1 MAETGILQRRQSKA
15 YFEIPENKP
24 VRGEIVYAMDTDEY
38 GSLNKDGVTID
49 WVPHRGLV
57 TSVAG
62 KQQDVILDKA
72 DVGLDQVDNT
82 SDLDKPISNATK
94 QWQDDHLAAVNPHN
108 VTKAQVGLGNVDNTS
123 DLNKPISSATQEK
136 ITELQN
142 TKVDN
147 SRVLTDVPANAK
159 FTDTTYEVKDGELSE
174 INFTEA
180 RRLKLDTIEASNF
193 VLANPALSV
202 RGRKITLTRGDGSVD
217 TIETQDSTYN
227 DSHIIQEIDKLKKSK
242 VDNTRVLT
250 DVPANAKFTDTV
262 YDDTALRN
270 DLFNAKDEL
279 NKKINDNKDSAT
291 QSLNNYK
298 QEVQNK
304 YLLKTEKATDST
316 KLNGKTVSS
325 DYSTNDTES
334 PASISAVYNLSN
346 IVNTKLSRTDIKN
359 DFTGGVDK
367 VLSAEKGKDLNIEI
381 NKIKEILKS
390 DDVNLDTLQEIID
403 FIKKNK
409 DKLGQSI
416 GIDAVV
422 GLRAALSDKLDK
434 SSFTGSEIIKLLQGL
449 GGEGSGINADKLDG
463 FDSSDFNKTKGINKT
478 QDSAATSFV
487 IDSIKLKDGVVTDLS
502 LEPLTKDEVGLENV
516 DNTSDL
522 NKPISTATRV
532 ALDLKADCVVGDTT
546 KAKKAQLAD
555 NSVLFN
561 NEPDANFARAKTIT
575 NINQADKPGLY
586 KIDSTNY
593 SINGKSFTIDN
604 IIAFSNNLR
613 IHFLQPNAETL
624 IENSGVFS
632 EIKGSG
638 SGSAETPQTILAKL
652 LTVDG
657 RGSNLD
663 ADLLG
668 GVNYAQYALK
678 SDYLD
683 KTTVNNKFS
692 DVNTKLNGVAKVIYS
707 QTEPTDKN
715 AIWVRE
721 NPGLGD
727 NIFVETVLIGSYI
740 NYSSLNTIPDG
751 FMVCDGRSLKKS
763 EYPELF
769 AVIGYTYGGS
779 GENFNIPVFN
789 DGRFM
794 RSTGGDADSL
804 GRLQEDAIR
813 NITGRINGNGLLGGN
828 NTIIEGA
835 LGLEAKT
842 GNGPV
847 VQASFENDIITFDAS
862 RVVPTANENRP
873 KNSSVV
879 VLIKVKNN
887 IKFLNSGKVKVS
899 DNLDDL
905 TAVPTVKAVKD
916 YVDYVNPNLLMNGNF
931 SIMERLDKPF
941 EFINR
946 TNDSY
951 FIDRWHMASN
961 VGNTTYKSIVIKLP
975 SNTDFN
981 SDYAL
986 GLSKTG
992 GDGEI
997 VIHQCLEGLRNIKK
1011 GETFTV
1017 SGYIWLDENSAIS
1030 ELNCQSILQPS
1041 INKFQKTLTI
1051 SSSET
1056 FKISKNPFNKFVVH
1070 ITPNQDITSLLND
1083 PIYSPEKS
1091 SWLFKI
1097 SILGSPVNTIIFF
1110 REIKLERGT
1119 VATSWTPY
1127 GGSIEND
1134 RQACL
1139 RYFERIR
1146 KRHHFITTSNPANLE
1161 YFVDVNFKVQKR
1173 SDTYKVDYDADPA
1186 AGIYKGDV
1194 PNGIYPATPIDVN
1207 RNRDGILFFTKIKNK
1222 VVYVDNITIDADF

>member
-62 KQQDVILDKA
+62 KQQDVILNKA

-82 SDLDKPISNATK
+82 ADLDKPISNATK

-108 VTKAQVGLGNVDNTS
+108 INKAQVGLGNVDNTS

-136 ITELQN
+136 LTELQN

-147 SRVLTDVPANAK
+147 TRVLTDVPANAK

-202 RGRKITLTRGDGSVD
+202 QGRKITLTRGDGSVD

-242 VDNTRVLT
+242 VDNSRVLT

-262 YDDTALRN
+262 YNDTALRN

-298 QEVQNK
+298 QEAQNK
-304 YLLKTEKATDST
+304 YLLKTEKAADSA
-316 KLNGKTVSS
+316 KLNGKTLSS

-367 VLSAEKGKDLNIEI
+367 ALSAEKGKDLSIEI

-390 DDVNLDTLQEIID
+390 DDVNLDTLQEIIV

-416 GIDAVV
+416 GIDAIV

-434 SSFTGSEIIKLLQGL
+434 SSFTGPEIIKLLQGL

-463 FDSSDFNKTKGINKT
+463 FDSSDFNKTKGINQT
-478 QDSAATSFV
+478 QESAATSFV

-522 NKPISTATRV
+522 NKPISTATQT

-593 SINGKSFTIDN
+593 SISGKSFTIDN

-652 LTVDG
+652 LAVDG

-692 DVNTKLNGVAKVIYS
+692 DINTKLNGVAKVIYS

-727 NIFVETVLIGSYI
+727 NIFVETVPVGSYV

-769 AVIGYTYGGS
+769 AVIGYTYGGY
-779 GENFNIPVFN
+779 GEIFQIPLFN

-794 RSTGGDADSL
+794 RSIGGAAEGLGVLQKATRIPNLGIYRNNGIASITTPRADSY
-804 GRLQEDAIR
+804 GDT
-813 NITGRINGNGLLGGN
+813 NIQLSIENADDYNAGTPSTYFYAPLSSPTGSIKA
-828 NTIIEGA
+828 GA
-835 LGLEAKT
+835 QSS
-842 GNGPV
+842 V
-847 VQASFENDIITFDAS
+847 
-862 RVVPTANENRP
+862 RP

-887 IKFLNSGKVKVS
+887 IKFLNSGKVKIS

-905 TAVPTVKAVKD
+905 TAVTTVKAVKD
-916 YVDYVNPNLLMNGNF
+916 YCDDYVNPNLLMNGNF
-931 SIMERLDKPF
+931 CSFERQNN
-941 EFINR
+941 EFFDLQNMNNIDYL
-946 TNDSY
+946 T
-951 FIDRWHMASN
+951 DRWQVFSSVN
-961 VGNTTYKSIVIKLP
+961 DLKW
-975 SNTDFN
+975 
-981 SDYAL
+981 
-986 GLSKTG
+986 TG
-992 GDGEI
+992 GVYDDTKLMRSIGIRKLSGSANIQI
-997 VIHQCLEGLRNIKK
+997 VQFIENITNFNPLEYVTISFWARAEKNKNI
-1011 GETFTV
+1011 TV
-1017 SGYIWLDENSAIS
+1017 HLQPVKERFIS
-1030 ELNCQSILQPS
+1030 SMLPVYKELNITNQTKFYSVTLQVPDFLQFIKNDTNFDRTKYILA
-1041 INKFQKTLTI
+1041 L
-1051 SSSET
+1051 
-1056 FKISKNPFNKFVVH
+1056 KIDFGNEVN
-1070 ITPNQDITSLLND
+1070 
-1083 PIYSPEKS
+1083 E
-1091 SWLFKI
+1091 
-1097 SILGSPVNTIIFF
+1097 PVFLQN
-1110 REIKLERGT
+1110 IKLEKGT
-1119 VATSWTPY
+1119 KATKFVNY
-1127 GGSIEND
+1127 GGSEFTD

-1161 YFVDVNFKVQKR
+1161 YFVDVNFRVQKR

-1207 RNRDGILFFTKIKNK
+1207 RNRNRDGILFFTKIKNK

>member
-82 SDLDKPISNATK
+82 ADLDKPISNATK
-94 QWQDDHLAAVNPHN
+94 QWQDDHLTAVNPHN
-108 VTKAQVGLGNVDNTS
+108 INKAQVGLGNVDNTS

-136 ITELQN
+136 LTELQN

-202 RGRKITLTRGDGSVD
+202 QGRKITLTRGDGSVD

-279 NKKINDNKDSAT
+279 NKKISDNKDSAT

-304 YLLKTEKATDST
+304 YLLKTEKAADSA

-334 PASISAVYNLSN
+334 PASVSAVYNLSN
-346 IVNTKLSRTDIKN
+346 TVNTKLSRTDIKN

-367 VLSAEKGKDLNIEI
+367 ALSAEKGKDLNIEI

-409 DKLGQSI
+409 DKLGQTI
-416 GIDAVV
+416 GIDAIV
-422 GLRAALSDKLDK
+422 GLRVVLSDKLDK
-434 SSFTGSEIIKLLQGL
+434 SSFTGIEIIKLLQGL

-463 FDSSDFNKTKGINKT
+463 LDSSDFNKTKGINQT
-478 QDSAATSFV
+478 QESAATSFV

-522 NKPISTATRV
+522 NKPVSTATQT
-532 ALDLKADCVVGDTT
+532 ALDLKADAVVGDTT

-555 NSVLFN
+555 NSILLN
-561 NEPDANFARAKTIT
+561 GEPDANFARAKTIT

-613 IHFLQPNAETL
+613 VHFLQPNSETL

-692 DVNTKLNGVAKVIYS
+692 DVNTKLNGVTKVIYS

-727 NIFVETVLIGSYI
+727 NIFVETVPIGSYI
-740 NYSSLNTIPDG
+740 NYSSLNTVPDG

-769 AVIGYTYGGS
+769 AVIGYTYGGYN
-779 GENFNIPVFN
+779 EIFQLPLFN

-794 RSTGGDADSL
+794 RSIGGAAEGLGVLQKATRIPNLGIYRNNGTVTLTTPRIDSYGDTNEQLSINNAD
-804 GRLQEDAIR
+804 DYD
-813 NITGRINGNGLLGGN
+813 
-828 NTIIEGA
+828 
-835 LGLEAKT
+835 T
-842 GNGPV
+842 GNPSTYFYAPLSGLTGSIKAGAYSSV
-847 VQASFENDIITFDAS
+847 
-862 RVVPTANENRP
+862 RP

-887 IKFLNSGKVKVS
+887 IKFLNSGKIKVA

-916 YVDYVNPNLLMNGNF
+916 YCDDYVNPNLLMNGNF
-931 SIMERLDKPF
+931 CSTERFDPGKNKL
-941 EFINR
+941 ERVNS
-946 TNDSY
+946 NGY
-951 FIDRWHMASN
+951 LIDRWRFAGINGSEKCDSSVTIFN
-961 VGNTTYKSIVIKLP
+961 NKRWLTLKPILANDGIVLSQVIENTLQFEQHEYYTLSFDIKSEIDLPDLRGVLTFFDGRQTKTFRCDNKINLTKNTEYHYQGTLLINTPLAISIGKNIEDTYFDIKIVLNGGEANKLFYI
-975 SNTDFN
+975 S
-981 SDYAL
+981 
-986 GLSKTG
+986 
-992 GDGEI
+992 
-997 VIHQCLEGLRNIKK
+997 NIKFEK
-1011 GETFTV
+1011 GTKATKF
-1017 SGYIWLDENSAIS
+1017 
-1030 ELNCQSILQPS
+1030 
-1041 INKFQKTLTI
+1041 IN
-1051 SSSET
+1051 
-1056 FKISKNPFNKFVVH
+1056 
-1070 ITPNQDITSLLND
+1070 
-1083 PIYSPEKS
+1083 
-1091 SWLFKI
+1091 
-1097 SILGSPVNTIIFF
+1097 
-1110 REIKLERGT
+1110 
-1119 VATSWTPY
+1119 Y
-1127 GGSIEND
+1127 GGSEFTD

-1146 KRHHFITTSNPANLE
+1146 KRHHFTTTSNPANLE

-1194 PNGIYPATPIDVN
+1194 LNGIYPATPIDVN

-1222 VVYVDNITIDADF
+1222 VVCVDNITIDADF

>member
-62 KQQDVILDKA
+62 KQQDVILNKT

-82 SDLDKPISNATK
+82 ADLDKPISNATK

-108 VTKAQVGLGNVDNTS
+108 INKTQVGLGNVDNTS

-136 ITELQN
+136 LTELQN

-147 SRVLTDVPANAK
+147 TRVLTDVPANAK

-202 RGRKITLTRGDGSVD
+202 QGRKITLIRGDGSVD

-304 YLLKTEKATDST
+304 YLLKTEKAADSA
-316 KLNGKTVSS
+316 KLNGKTLSS

-334 PASISAVYNLSN
+334 PASVSAVYNLSN
-346 IVNTKLSRTDIKN
+346 TVNTKLSRTDIKN

-367 VLSAEKGKDLNIEI
+367 ALSAEKGKDLNIEI

-409 DKLGQSI
+409 DKLGQTI
-416 GIDAVV
+416 GIDAIV
-422 GLRAALSDKLDK
+422 GLRATLSDKLDK
-434 SSFTGSEIIKLLQGL
+434 SSFTGPEIIKLLQGL

-463 FDSSDFNKTKGINKT
+463 FDSGDFNKTKGITKT
-478 QDSAATSFV
+478 QNSAATSFV
-487 IDSIKLKDGVVTDLS
+487 IYSIELKDGVITDLS

-522 NKPISTATRV
+522 NKPISTATRA
-532 ALDLKADCVVGDTT
+532 ALDLKADAVAGDTT
-546 KAKKAQLAD
+546 KAQKAKLAD

-561 NEPDANFARAKTIT
+561 NEPDTNFARAKTIT

-604 IIAFSNNLR
+604 IIAFSNSLR
-613 IHFLQPNAETL
+613 VHFLQPNSETL
-624 IENSGVFS
+624 VENNNVFS
-632 EIKGSG
+632 EIKGAG
-638 SGSAETPQTILAKL
+638 AAETPQTILAKL

-727 NIFVETVLIGSYI
+727 NIFVETVPVGSYV
-740 NYSSLNTIPDG
+740 NYSSLNTVPDG

-794 RSTGGDADSL
+794 RSTGGNANGLGVLQQDAFQGHFHKWKDHPSVQGWAYEIMGNSSNKAGTRDTL
-804 GRLQEDAIR
+804 SSPVADAI
-813 NITGRINGNGLLGGN
+813 TDGING
-828 NTIIEGA
+828 E
-835 LGLEAKT
+835 
-842 GNGPV
+842 P
-847 VQASFENDIITFDAS
+847 
-862 RVVPTANENRP
+862 RTANETRP

-887 IKFLNSGKVKVS
+887 IKFLNSGKVKIS
-899 DNLDDL
+899 DNLNDL

-916 YVDYVNPNLLMNGNF
+916 YCDDYINPNLLMNGNF
-931 SIMERLDKPF
+931 CSTERFDPSKNKL
-941 EFINR
+941 ERVNS
-946 TNDSY
+946 NGY
-951 FIDRWHMASN
+951 LIDRWRFAGINGSEKCDSSVTIFN
-961 VGNTTYKSIVIKLP
+961 NKRWLTLKPILANDGIVLSQVIENTLQFEQHEYYTLSFDIKSEIDLP
-975 SNTDFN
+975 DLRGVLTFFDGRQTKAFHCDNKINLAKNTEYHYQGTLLIN
-981 SDYAL
+981 APL
-986 GLSKTG
+986 
-992 GDGEI
+992 
-997 VIHQCLEGLRNIKK
+997 
-1011 GETFTV
+1011 
-1017 SGYIWLDENSAIS
+1017 AIS
-1030 ELNCQSILQPS
+1030 IGKNIEDTYFDIKIALNGGEA
-1041 INKFQKTLTI
+1041 NKLFYI
-1051 SSSET
+1051 S
-1056 FKISKNPFNKFVVH
+1056 N
-1070 ITPNQDITSLLND
+1070 
-1083 PIYSPEKS
+1083 
-1091 SWLFKI
+1091 
-1097 SILGSPVNTIIFF
+1097 
-1110 REIKLERGT
+1110 IKLEKGKK
-1119 VATSWTPY
+1119 ATRFINY
-1127 GGSIEND
+1127 GGSEFTD

-1194 PNGIYPATPIDVN
+1194 PNGIYPATPIDAN
-1207 RNRDGILFFTKIKNK
+1207 RNRDGILFFTKIKNAPA
-1222 VVYVDNITIDADF
+1222 YFENITIDADF

>member
-72 DVGLDQVDNT
+72 DVGLDKVDNT
-82 SDLDKPISNATK
+82 ADLDKPISNAAK

-108 VTKAQVGLGNVDNTS
+108 ITKAQVGLGNVDNTS
-123 DLNKPISSATQEK
+123 DLNKPISNAVQEK
-136 ITELQN
+136 LTELKN

-202 RGRKITLTRGDGSVD
+202 QGRKITLTRGDGSVD
-217 TIETQDSTYN
+217 VIETQDSTYN

-262 YDDTALRN
+262 YDDTTLRN

-279 NKKINDNKDSAT
+279 NKKINDNKDSVT

-304 YLLKTEKATDST
+304 YLLKTEKAADSA
-316 KLNGKTVSS
+316 KLNGKTLSS

-346 IVNTKLSRTDIKN
+346 TVNTKLSRTDIKN

-367 VLSAEKGKDLNIEI
+367 ALSAEKGKDLNIEI

-409 DKLGQSI
+409 EQLGQSI
-416 GIDAVV
+416 GIDAIV
-422 GLRAALSDKLDK
+422 GLRVALSDKLDK
-434 SSFTGSEIIKLLQGL
+434 SSFTGTEIIKLLQGL

-463 FDSSDFNKTKGINKT
+463 LDSSDFNKTKGINKT
-478 QDSAATSFV
+478 QESAATSFV

-522 NKPISTATRV
+522 NKPISTATQA
-532 ALDLKADCVVGDTT
+532 ALDLKADAVVGDST

-555 NSVLFN
+555 NSILLN
-561 NEPDANFARAKTIT
+561 GEPDANFARAKTIT

-624 IENSGVFS
+624 IENNGVFS

-727 NIFVETVLIGSYI
+727 NIFVETVPVGSYI
-740 NYSSLNTIPDG
+740 SYSTLNTVPDG
-751 FMVCDGRSLKKS
+751 FMVCDGRSLTKTD
-763 EYPELF
+763 YPELF

-794 RSTGGDADSL
+794 RSTGGAAEGLGVLQKATKIPNLGIYRNAGTATLTTPRIGSYGDTNTQLSISNADDGDVGEMTTYFYAQLSSPH
-804 GRLQEDAIR
+804 GA
-813 NITGRINGNGLLGGN
+813 TP
-828 NTIIEGA
+828 EG
-835 LGLEAKT
+835 T
-842 GNGPV
+842 YSTV
-847 VQASFENDIITFDAS
+847 
-862 RVVPTANENRP
+862 RP

-887 IKFLNSGKVKVS
+887 INLINTYLFLR
-899 DNLDDL
+899 
-905 TAVPTVKAVKD
+905 
-916 YVDYVNPNLLMNGNF
+916 LL
-931 SIMERLDKPF
+931 
-941 EFINR
+941 
-946 TNDSY
+946 
-951 FIDRWHMASN
+951 
-961 VGNTTYKSIVIKLP
+961 
-975 SNTDFN
+975 
-981 SDYAL
+981 
-986 GLSKTG
+986 
-992 GDGEI
+992 
-997 VIHQCLEGLRNIKK
+997 
-1011 GETFTV
+1011 
-1017 SGYIWLDENSAIS
+1017 
-1030 ELNCQSILQPS
+1030 
-1041 INKFQKTLTI
+1041 
-1051 SSSET
+1051 
-1056 FKISKNPFNKFVVH
+1056 
-1070 ITPNQDITSLLND
+1070 
-1083 PIYSPEKS
+1083 
-1091 SWLFKI
+1091 
-1097 SILGSPVNTIIFF
+1097 
-1110 REIKLERGT
+1110 
-1119 VATSWTPY
+1119 
-1127 GGSIEND
+1127 
-1134 RQACL
+1134 
-1139 RYFERIR
+1139 
-1146 KRHHFITTSNPANLE
+1146 
-1161 YFVDVNFKVQKR
+1161 
-1173 SDTYKVDYDADPA
+1173 
-1186 AGIYKGDV
+1186 
-1194 PNGIYPATPIDVN
+1194 
-1207 RNRDGILFFTKIKNK
+1207 
-1222 VVYVDNITIDADF
+1222 

>member
-62 KQQDVILDKA
+62 KQQDVILNKA

-82 SDLDKPISNATK
+82 ADLDKPISNATK

-108 VTKAQVGLGNVDNTS
+108 VTKAQVGLGDVDNTS
-123 DLNKPISSATQEK
+123 DLNKPISNATQEK
-136 ITELQN
+136 LTELQN

-147 SRVLTDVPANAK
+147 LRVLTDVPANAK
-159 FTDTTYEVKDGELSE
+159 FTDTTYEIKDGELSE

-202 RGRKITLTRGDGSVD
+202 QGRKITLTRGDGSVD
-217 TIETQDSTYN
+217 VIETQDSTYN

-250 DVPANAKFTDTV
+250 DVPTNAKFTDTV

-304 YLLKTEKATDST
+304 YLLKTEKAADSA
-316 KLNGKTVSS
+316 KLNGKILSS

-346 IVNTKLSRTDIKN
+346 TVNTKLSRTDIKN

-367 VLSAEKGKDLNIEI
+367 ALSAEKGKDLSIEI

-416 GIDAVV
+416 GIDAIV

-434 SSFTGSEIIKLLQGL
+434 SSFTGSEIVKLLQGL

-463 FDSSDFNKTKGINKT
+463 LDSSDFNKTKGINKT
-478 QDSAATSFV
+478 QESATTSFV

-522 NKPISTATRV
+522 NKPISTATQT
-532 ALDLKADCVVGDTT
+532 ALDLKADAVVGDTT

-555 NSVLFN
+555 NSILLN
-561 NEPDANFARAKTIT
+561 GEPDANFARAKTIT

-613 IHFLQPNAETL
+613 IHFLQPNSETL

-683 KTTVNNKFS
+683 KTTVDNKFS
-692 DVNTKLNGVAKVIYS
+692 DVNNKLNGVTKVIYS

-721 NPGLGD
+721 TNDFND
-727 NIFVETVLIGSYI
+727 NLFVETVPVGSYI
-740 NYSSLNTIPDG
+740 SYSTRNIVPDG
-751 FMVCDGRSLKKS
+751 FMVCDGRSLTKT

-769 AVIGYTYGGS
+769 EVIGYTYGGS

-794 RSTGGDADSL
+794 RSTGGNAAAL
-804 GRLQEDAIR
+804 GTVQEDAIR
-813 NITGRINGNGLLGGN
+813 NIVASLKTDIPLYNYTG
-828 NTIIEGA
+828 A
-835 LGLEAKT
+835 FAKAPKQGSIST
-842 GNGPV
+842 GNGTR
-847 VQASFENDIITFDAS
+847 NDLDNVIDFSAS

-887 IKFLNSGKVKVS
+887 IKFLNSGKIKVS

-905 TAVPTVKAVKD
+905 TAVPTVKAVKEHID
-916 YVDYVNPNLLMNGNF
+916 YINPNLLMNGNF
-931 SIMERLDKPF
+931 CSFERYNTEFYHLTNKNNTDYISDRWQVFSSVNDLKWEGGVYDSTKTFRIVGIKKLSGSGNTQIVQFIENITKFNTLEYITISFWARAEKNKRISVQIQPVKGKFESSMDVITKDLD
-941 EFINR
+941 I
-946 TNDSY
+946 TNDTKFYTATLQVPNFLEFVKNDTNFDRTKYSLAVK
-951 FIDRWHMASN
+951 IDF
-961 VGNTTYKSIVIKLP
+961 GNEVNEP
-975 SNTDFN
+975 VF
-981 SDYAL
+981 
-986 GLSKTG
+986 
-992 GDGEI
+992 
-997 VIHQCLEGLRNIKK
+997 
-1011 GETFTV
+1011 
-1017 SGYIWLDENSAIS
+1017 
-1030 ELNCQSILQPS
+1030 LQ
-1041 INKFQKTLTI
+1041 N
-1051 SSSET
+1051 
-1056 FKISKNPFNKFVVH
+1056 
-1070 ITPNQDITSLLND
+1070 
-1083 PIYSPEKS
+1083 
-1091 SWLFKI
+1091 
-1097 SILGSPVNTIIFF
+1097 
-1110 REIKLERGT
+1110 IKLEKGKR
-1119 VATSWTPY
+1119 ATSYVPY
-1127 GGSIEND
+1127 GGGEEAD

-1146 KRHHFITTSNPANLE
+1146 KRQHFSPYIKTDLAE

-1173 SDTYKVDYDADPA
+1173 SDVYKVDYYL
-1186 AGIYKGDV
+1186 AGDGLQKGDV
-1194 PNGIYPATPIDVN
+1194 PNGIYPATVLDTN
-1207 RNRDGILFFTKIKNK
+1207 RNRDGILFFTKIKNAPA
-1222 VVYVDNITIDADF
+1222 YFENITIDADF